1 MVSPLALRS
10 AVKYLVKQSRS
21 SQRRAC
27 AVVGLSRSLVRYI
40 IRRRRDEAKLVRKI
54 HGLAIR
60 HSRYGYRRIT
70 VLLRREGFRVNKKR
84 VHRIWKSEG
93 LGLPRRRPKRRRIGP
108 TGEIVNKAE
117 YPNHVWSYD
126 FVEDR
131 TERGGKLRI
140 LVIIDEYTRE
150 CLAIRVKPSIPASAV
165 IEVLEW
171 LFLTRGVP
179 KYIRS
184 DNGPEFVS
192 RAVCRWLEN
201 SGCQTLFIKPGS
213 PWENGYIESFNDKLR
228 DECLNR
234 EVFRNGKEAQA
245 IVEAFRQEYNNYR
258 PHSSLGY
265 LTPAEFV
272 RRYYKKNQV
281 KDLKQPV
288 VKAGSLSL

>member
-1 MVSPLALRS
+1 MVSPLARRS
-10 AVKYLVKQSRS
+10 AVKYLTKQSRC
-21 SQRRAC
+21 SQRRVC
-27 AVVGLSRSLVRYI
+27 IMVGISRSLVSYI
-40 IRRRRDEAKLVRKI
+40 ARRRRDEAELIKKI
-54 HGLAIR
+54 HKLAIR

-93 LGLPRRRPKRRRIGP
+93 LGLPRRRPKRRRMEP
-108 TGEIVNKAE
+108 TGGIVNKAE

-150 CLAIRVKPSIPASAV
+150 CLAIRVEPSIPASV
-165 IEVLEW
+165 VVEMLEW

-179 KYIRS
+179 QYIRS
-184 DNGPEFVS
+184 DNGPEFIS
-192 RAVCRWLEN
+192 KAVCQWLKE

-234 EVFRNGKEAQA
+234 EVFRNGEEAQA
-245 IVEAFRQEYNNYR
+245 IVENWRQEYNNYR
-258 PHSSLGY
+258 PHSSLDY
-265 LTPAEFV
+265 LTPAEFA
-272 RRYYKKNQV
+272 RQYYEKNQV
-281 KDLKQPV
+281 KGVKQPLE
-288 VKAGSLSL
+288 KAGSLSF

>member
-1 MVSPLALRS
+1 MVSPLARQTV
-10 AVKYLVKQSRS
+10 AKYLTKMGRCSERH
-21 SQRRAC
+21 AC

-40 IRRRRDEAKLVRKI
+40 ARRRKDEAALIKEI
-54 HGLAIR
+54 HKLAIR

-70 VLLRREGFRVNKKR
+70 VLLKREGLKVNKKR
-84 VHRIWKSEG
+84 VHRIWKAEG
-93 LGLPRRRPKRRRIGP
+93 LSLPQRRPRRRKRGI
-108 TGEIVNKAE
+108 TGGIVNKAE

-140 LVIIDEYTRE
+140 LVIIDEYARE
-150 CLAIRVKPSIPASAV
+150 CLALRVERSIPASVA

-179 KYIRS
+179 KYLRS

-192 RAVCRWLEN
+192 KAVCQWLKKA
-201 SGCQTLFIKPGS
+201 GCSTLFIEPGS

-234 EVFRNGKEAQA
+234 EIFRNGREAQV

-258 PHSSLGY
+258 PHSALGY
-265 LTPAEFV
+265 LTPADFA
-272 RRYYKKNQV
+272 RRYYAENQMFET
-281 KDLKQPV
+281 KQPV
-288 VKAGSLSL
+288 EKVGSLSL

>member
-1 MVSPLALRS
+1 MVSPLARRS
-10 AVKYLVKQSRS
+10 AVEYLVKQRRS

-27 AVVGLSRSLVRYI
+27 VVVGLSRSLVSYI
-40 IRRRRDEAKLVRKI
+40 ARWRRDEAELIKKI
-54 HGLAIR
+54 HKLAIR

-93 LGLPRRRPKRRRIGP
+93 LGLPRRRPRRRRMGP
-108 TGEIVNKAE
+108 VEEIINKAE
-117 YPNHVWSYD
+117 YPDHVWSYD

-140 LVIIDEYTRE
+140 LAIIDEYTRE
-150 CLAIRVKPSIPASAV
+150 CLAIRVASSIPALAV
-165 IEVLEW
+165 VEVLEW

-179 KYIRS
+179 KYLRS
-184 DNGPEFVS
+184 DNGPEFVA
-192 RAVCRWLEN
+192 RAVCQWLKE
-201 SGCQTLFIKPGS
+201 SGCQTLFITPGS

-234 EVFRNGKEAQA
+234 EIFRNGQEAQA
-245 IVEAFRQEYNNYR
+245 IVETWRQQYNNYR

-265 LTPAEFV
+265 LTPAEFA
-272 RRYYKKNQV
+272 RRYYEKNRV
-281 KDLKQPV
+281 TEIKQALE
-288 VKAGSLSL
+288 KAGSLSL

>member
-1 MVSPLALRS
+1 MVSPLTRRS
-10 AVKYLVKQSRS
+10 AVKHLVGKGRC

-27 AVVGLSRSLVRYI
+27 AVARIPRSLVGYI
-40 IRRRRDEAKLVRKI
+40 ARRRKDEAELIKKI
-54 HGLAIR
+54 HKLAVY

-70 VLLRREGFRVNKKR
+70 VLLRREGLRVNKKR

-93 LGLPRRRPKRRRIGP
+93 LSLPRRRPRRRRIGP
-108 TGEIVNKAE
+108 TGGIINKAE

-126 FVEDR
+126 FLEDR

-140 LVIIDEYTRE
+140 LVVIDEYTRE
-150 CLAIRVKPSIPASAV
+150 CLAIKVKPSIPASVV

-171 LFLTRGVP
+171 LFLTREVP

-184 DNGPEFVS
+184 DNGPEFIS
-192 RAVCRWLEN
+192 KAVRQWLKE

-234 EVFRNGKEAQA
+234 EIFKNGKEAQA

-265 LTPAEFV
+265 LTPAEFA
-272 RRYYKKNQV
+272 RRYYEKNQIKGV
-281 KDLKQPV
+281 KQPV
-288 VKAGSLSL
+288 KKAGSLSL